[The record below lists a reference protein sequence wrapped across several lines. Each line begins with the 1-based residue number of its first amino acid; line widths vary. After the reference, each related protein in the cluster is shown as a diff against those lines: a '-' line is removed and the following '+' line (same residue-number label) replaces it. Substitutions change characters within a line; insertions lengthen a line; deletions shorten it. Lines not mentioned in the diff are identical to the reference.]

1 MHANVTSGIRPYNL
15 NMSILYALQKM
26 KVADLKVKP
35 GSSGANLICNC
46 CKFLN
51 SHFRKLIVVNNRP
64 ASGRLTFNDIT
75 RCRFTELFTIDAM
88 PELNSRSKA
97 CQDLLRCNGCLRG
110 QNCDKVQRDL

>member
-46 CKFLN
+46 
-51 SHFRKLIVVNNRP
+51 SP
-64 ASGRLTFNDIT
+64 
-75 RCRFTELFTIDAM
+75 
-88 PELNSRSKA
+88 P
-97 CQDLLRCNGCLRG
+97 GCSDSFLRG
-110 QNCDKVQRDL
+110 DERYEKHATSRLLPGSEELCVDGKLLLVCQEDAGDEFPTNVKIVSA